1 LTIFKSG
8 YRMVGM
14 KKRYLAN
21 IVDEFCFG
29 SHKMAFVS
37 GPRQCGKTTFAKMLL
52 RKRDSEAYFNW
63 DNLRFRRLWAKDPS
77 GIIPE
82 NPRRTPL
89 VVLDEI
95 HKDRRW
101 KRNLKGIYDT
111 LSSPCDILVTG
122 SARLNV
128 YKKGSDSL
136 LGRYFHFHLHPFSLR
151 ELSNP
156 SPNLPEDLILR
167 LFDRSLVKK
176 KRWRQD
182 CNDFLKFGPFPEP
195 LLNQNVRQARAWRRQ
210 RHDLIIREDLR
221 DISRIPELAR
231 IEMLA
236 ALLPERVG
244 SLFSIN
250 SMVQYLEVSHATVKT
265 WLEYLKELYFL
276 FDVKPWQKRIPRSLK
291 KEGKIY
297 LWDYSEVDD
306 KAARFENLVACHLLK
321 ACDYWNDS
329 GEGDFTL
336 YYLRNKEKQEIDFL
350 IVRDGLPW
358 LPVEVKLSDATPSKN
373 WSKFLPLIGCK
384 YALQVVN
391 KPYWKVHKYD
401 DVKILVADAA
411 EVFPYFV

>member
-1 LTIFKSG
+1 
-8 YRMVGM
+8 M
-14 KKRYLAN
+14 KKRYIEN
-21 IVDEFCFG
+21 IIDEFCFG
-29 SHKMAFVS
+29 SHKMAFIS

-52 RKRDSEAYFNW
+52 RKRKSDAYFNW
-63 DNLRFRRLWAKDPS
+63 DNLRFRRLWTKDPS

-82 NPRRTPL
+82 NTGKIPL

-101 KRNLKGIYDT
+101 KRNLKGVYDT
-111 LSSPCDILVTG
+111 LDFPCDILVTG

-136 LGRYFHFHLHPFSLR
+136 LGRYFNFRLHPFSLR
-151 ELSNP
+151 ELSSP
-156 SPNLPEDLILR
+156 LPNLPEDLILR
-167 LFDRSLVKK
+167 LFDRALS
-176 KRWRQD
+176 KRKNWRQS

-195 LLNQNVRQARAWRRQ
+195 LLKQNTRQARAWRRQ

-250 SMVQYLEVSHATVKT
+250 SLIQYLEVSHATVKT

-297 LWDYSEVDD
+297 LWDYSEVDE
-306 KAARFENLVACHLLK
+306 KSARFENLVACHLLK
-321 ACDYWNDS
+321 ACDYWTDS
-329 GEGDFTL
+329 GEGDFAL

-350 IVRDGLPW
+350 IVKDGLPW
-358 LPVEVKLSDATPSKN
+358 LPVEVKLSDVTPSRN
-373 WSKFLPLIGCK
+373 WSRFLPLIGCK
-384 YALQVVN
+384 FALQVVN
-391 KPYWKVHKYD
+391 KPYWKVHEYE

-411 EVFPYFV
+411 EIFQYFV

>member
-1 LTIFKSG
+1 
-8 YRMVGM
+8 MVSM
-14 KKRYLAN
+14 KNRYLEN
-21 IVDEFCFG
+21 VIDEFCFG
-29 SHKMAFVS
+29 NQKMAFVS

-52 RKRDSEAYFNW
+52 KSRKSEAYFNW
-63 DNLRFRRLWAKDPS
+63 DNINFRRIWTKNPS

-82 NPRRTPL
+82 KAAQTPL

-111 LSSPCDILVTG
+111 LARPCDILVTG

-136 LGRYFHFHLHPFSLR
+136 LGRYFHFRLHPFSLR

-156 SPNLPEDLILR
+156 LPNAPENLIES
-167 LFDRSLVKK
+167 LFGRSLNKK
-176 KRWRQD
+176 ESWRQSCD
-182 CNDFLKFGPFPEP
+182 DFLRFGPFPEP
-195 LLNQNVRQARAWRRQ
+195 LLKQNSRQARAWQRQ

-221 DISRIPELAR
+221 DITRIPELAR

-244 SLFSIN
+244 SLFSI
-250 SMVQYLEVSHATVKT
+250 SSLVEYLEVSYATVKT

-276 FDVKPWQKRIPRSLK
+276 FEVKPWQKRIPRSLK

-297 LWDYSEVDD
+297 LWEYSEIDD
-306 KAARFENLVACHLLK
+306 NAARFENLVACHLLK

-329 GEGDFTL
+329 GEGDFKL

-350 IVRDGLPW
+350 IVKNSQPW
-358 LPVEVKLSDATPSKN
+358 LPVEVKLSDTTPSKN
-373 WSKFLPLIGCK
+373 WDKFLPFIGCK
-384 YALQVVN
+384 YALQIVN
-391 KPYWKVHKYD
+391 KPYWKIHKFD
-401 DVKILVADAA
+401 DFNILVADAA
-411 EVFPYFV
+411 EIFQYFV

>member
-1 LTIFKSG
+1 
-8 YRMVGM
+8 MVSM
-14 KKRYLAN
+14 KKRYLEN
-21 IVDEFCFG
+21 IVDEFCF
-29 SHKMAFVS
+29 SNHKMAFVS

-52 RKRDSEAYFNW
+52 GKRNSQAYFNW
-63 DNLRFRRLWAKDPS
+63 DNLQFRRLWAKNPS
-77 GIIPE
+77 EIIPE
-82 NPRRTPL
+82 NDRRTPL

-101 KRNLKGIYDT
+101 KRNLKGVYDT
-111 LSSPCDILVTG
+111 LGSPCDILVTG

-136 LGRYFHFHLHPFSLR
+136 LGRYFHFRLHPFSLR

-156 SPNLPEDLILR
+156 SPSSPEDLILR
-167 LFDRSLVKK
+167 LFDRSLIKK

-182 CNDFLKFGPFPEP
+182 CNDFLEFGPFPEP
-195 LLNQNVRQARAWRRQ
+195 LLNQNVKQARAWRKQ

-221 DISRIPELAR
+221 DISQIPELAR

-236 ALLPERVG
+236 ALLPERIG

-250 SMVQYLEVSHATVKT
+250 SLVRYLEVSHATVKT
-265 WLEYLKELYFL
+265 WLEYLKVLYFI

-321 ACDYWNDS
+321 ACDYWNDG
-329 GEGDFTL
+329 GEGDFAL

-350 IVRDGLPW
+350 IVKDGLPW
-358 LPVEVKLSDATPSKN
+358 LPVEVKLSDAAPSEN
-373 WSKFLPLIGCK
+373 WSRFLSLIGCK

-391 KPYWKVHKYD
+391 KPHWKVHKYE

>member
-1 LTIFKSG
+1 
-8 YRMVGM
+8 M
-14 KKRYLAN
+14 
-21 IVDEFCFG
+21 DEFCFG

-37 GPRQCGKTTFAKMLL
+37 GPRQCGKTIFAKMLL
-52 RKRDSEAYFNW
+52 KKRKSEAYYNW
-63 DNLRFRRLWAKDPS
+63 DNLNFRRLWTKDPS
-77 GIIPE
+77 GIIPVKTGQ
-82 NPRRTPL
+82 TPL

-101 KRNLKGIYDT
+101 KRNLKGVYDT
-111 LSSPCDILVTG
+111 LDSPCDILVTG

-136 LGRYFHFHLHPFSLR
+136 LGRYFNFRLHPFSLR
-151 ELSNP
+151 ELANTT
-156 SPNLPEDLILR
+156 PNLPESLILS
-167 LFDRSLVKK
+167 LFDRALNPKK
-176 KRWRQD
+176 HWRQS

-195 LLNQNVRQARAWRRQ
+195 LLKQNTRQARAWRKQ

-250 SMVQYLEVSHATVKT
+250 SLIQYLEVSHATVKT

-276 FDVKPWQKRIPRSLK
+276 FEVKPWQKRIPRSLK
-291 KEGKIY
+291 KEGKVY

-321 ACDYWNDS
+321 ACDYWSDS
-329 GEGDFTL
+329 GEGDFAL

-350 IVRDGLPW
+350 IVKDGQPW
-358 LPVEVKLSDATPSKN
+358 LPVEVKLSDVTPSKN
-373 WSKFLPLIGCK
+373 WKKFLPLIKCK
-384 YALQVVN
+384 FALQVVN
-391 KPYWKVHKYD
+391 KPYWKVHEYED
-401 DVKILVADAA
+401 TKILVADAA
-411 EVFPYFV
+411 EIFHYFV

>member
-1 LTIFKSG
+1 
-8 YRMVGM
+8 M
-14 KKRYLAN
+14 KKRYLGN

-52 RKRDSEAYFNW
+52 KKRKSEAYFNW
-63 DNLRFRRLWAKDPS
+63 DDLKFRRLWAKDPS

-82 NPRRTPL
+82 NTGQTPL
-89 VVLDEI
+89 IVLDEI

-101 KRNLKGIYDT
+101 KRNIKGVYDT
-111 LSSPCDILVTG
+111 LDFPCDILVTG

-136 LGRYFHFHLHPFSLR
+136 MGRYFNFRLHPFSLR

-156 SPNLPEDLILR
+156 LPNLPGDLILR
-167 LFDRSLVKK
+167 LFDRTLAKK
-176 KRWRQD
+176 NSWRQN

-195 LLNQNVRQARAWRRQ
+195 LLKQNTRQARAWRKQ

-221 DISRIPELAR
+221 DISRIPQLAR

-250 SMVQYLEVSHATVKT
+250 SLVEFLEVSHGTIKT
-265 WLEYLKELYFL
+265 WLEYLKQLYFL

-306 KAARFENLVACHLLK
+306 KAARFENMVACHLLK

-329 GEGDFTL
+329 GEGDFAL

-350 IVRDGLPW
+350 IIKDGLPW
-358 LPVEVKLSDATPSKN
+358 LPVEVKLSDVTPSGN
-373 WSKFLPLIGCK
+373 WRRFLPLIGCK
-384 YALQVVN
+384 HALQVVN
-391 KPYWKVHKYD
+391 KPYWKIHKYENI
-401 DVKILVADAA
+401 KILVADAA
-411 EVFPYFV
+411 EIFQYFV

>member
-1 LTIFKSG
+1 
-8 YRMVGM
+8 M
-14 KKRYLAN
+14 KKRYLEKVVN
-21 IVDEFCFG
+21 EFCFT

-52 RKRDSEAYFNW
+52 KKRSSDAYFNW
-63 DNLRFRRLWAKDPS
+63 DDLGFRRLWTKEPS

-82 NPRRTPL
+82 AVGQTPL
-89 VVLDEI
+89 IVLDEI

-101 KRNLKGIYDT
+101 KRNLKGVYDT
-111 LSSPCDILVTG
+111 LEVPCDILITG

-136 LGRYFHFHLHPFSLR
+136 LGRYFNFRLHPFSLR
-151 ELSNP
+151 ELTNP
-156 SPNLPEDLILR
+156 LPTLPENLIDS
-167 LFDRSLVKK
+167 LFERSLSKK
-176 KRWRQD
+176 KSWKQSL
-182 CNDFLKFGPFPEP
+182 NDLLKFGPFPEP
-195 LLNQNVRQARAWRRQ
+195 FLNQNIKQVRTWRKQ

-250 SMVQYLEVSHATVKT
+250 SLAGYLEAGHATIKT

-276 FDVKPWQKRIPRSLK
+276 FEVKPWQKRIPRSLK

-297 LWDYSEVDD
+297 LWDYGEVSD

-321 ACDYWNDS
+321 ACNYWNDS
-329 GEGDFTL
+329 GEDDFAL

-350 IVRDGLPW
+350 IVKDGTPW
-358 LPVEVKLSDATPSKN
+358 LPVEVKLSDVAPSKN
-373 WSKFLPLIGCK
+373 WNKFLPLIGCK
-384 YALQVVN
+384 FALQIVN
-391 KPYWKVHKYD
+391 KPHWKVHKYENTE
-401 DVKILVADAA
+401 ILVADAA
-411 EVFPYFV
+411 EIFQYFI